1 MADFTIE
8 KPVPFVVKGAD
19 GKQYEL
25 PRLRDLS
32 VEQVAAMAPASNAT
46 ELVDKF
52 RAVKEFMLTL
62 CPDLADEP
70 LTDMGYMSLFNALGE
85 GSDISVGES

>member
-8 KPVPFVVKGAD
+8 KPVPFVVDGAS

-32 VEQVAAMAPASNAT
+32 VEQVEAMAPASKAT
-46 ELVDKF
+46 ELADKV
-52 RAVKEFMLTL
+52 RAVKEFMLML
-62 CPDLADEP
+62 CPELEEEP
-70 LTDMGYMSLFNALGE
+70 LTDMGYMSLFNALGA

>member
-8 KPVPFVVKGAD
+8 KPVPFIVEGVD
-19 GKQYEL
+19 GTEYEL

-32 VEQVAAMAPASNAT
+32 VEQVKAMAPASKAS
-46 ELVDKF
+46 ELADKV
-52 RAVKEFMLTL
+52 RAVKEFLLTL
-62 CPDLADEP
+62 CPELANEP
-70 LTDMGYMSLFNALGE
+70 LTDMGYMSLFNSLGA